1 MSRYE
6 QTSFVI
12 ARWVVH
18 HLVFPLFMG
27 LHVTGRET
35 VPKDRPYIVAA
46 NHLSNLDVPILM
58 AEMPSRPSIMAKDTL
73 YNIPWLRWF
82 WRWGDAVPV
91 RRGGMDRA
99 ALRAAEAKLAQG
111 IPFGIF
117 PEGTRSRTGVLG
129 TGKPGAGMIAL
140 RSRVPV
146 VPVAFTGTPDV
157 FRGRRPHLRPRVT
170 MTIGLAIPPEE
181 IAAAG
186 GSEAATELMMSRI
199 AALLPPTMRGAYDKQ
214 EHDGAALAR
223 EARGQ

>member
-1 MSRYE
+1 MRHE

-12 ARWVVH
+12 ARRVVH
-18 HLVFPLFMG
+18 HLVFPLFMD
-27 LHVTGRET
+27 LRVTGRET
-35 VPKDRPYIVAA
+35 VPNDGPYIVVA
-46 NHLSNLDVPILM
+46 NHLSMIDIPILM

-82 WRWGDAVPV
+82 WRWGDAIPV

-117 PEGTRSRTGVLG
+117 PEGTRSKTGVLG
-129 TGKPGAGMIAL
+129 PGKSGAGMIAL

-146 VPVAFTGTPDV
+146 VPVAFTGTPDIL
-157 FRGRRPHLRPRVT
+157 RGHRPHLRPRVT
-170 MTIGLAIPPEE
+170 MTIGPAIPPEE

-186 GSEAATELMMSRI
+186 GSEAATELMMSRV
-199 AALLPPTMRGAYDKQ
+199 AALLPPPMRGADSEQ
-214 EHDGAALAR
+214 EHDGAALTQ